1 MNLKTLPKVELHCH
15 LDGILSPSMVR
26 DIRAEDATFP
36 IDPDALQRAY
46 PITDRVNFFNWW
58 TFTRALDGELTYFH
72 PILRRHV
79 ERLKAQHVVYTEIM
93 IASSELPTDIAEA
106 IDKILALRDAAG
118 LTTPATPP
126 PTMAGAPTTAGVL
139 SEIQVEFLIAV
150 GKSKP
155 HEVIAERAQRILQLY
170 EAGLIVGIALAGPE
184 SGYPIKPF
192 TKTMAKLHEAG
203 LGIEIHAGEWC
214 GPASVWDALD
224 YGYPDRIGH
233 GVSLFEDPKLI
244 ELFQTRQIHIEMCPT
259 SNVKTG
265 SVSHIEAHPIKR
277 ARDLGLNFS
286 VNTDDPGI
294 FSSPGISECSLETEY
309 ELLANV
315 FGFEAH
321 DFQTIYENA
330 LAARFNSR

>member
-36 IDPDALQRAY
+36 IDPDALQHAY
-46 PITDRVNFFNWW
+46 PITDRANFFNWW
-58 TFTRALDGELTYFH
+58 TFTRALDGELMYFH

-93 IASSELPTDIAEA
+93 IASGELPTDAAEA
-106 IDKILALRDAAG
+106 IDKILALREAAG
-118 LTTPATPP
+118 LVHQNASKPR
-126 PTMAGAPTTAGVL
+126 
-139 SEIQVEFLIAV
+139 EIQVEFLIAV
-150 GKSKP
+150 GRNKP
-155 HEVIAERAQRILQLY
+155 PEVIAERAQRILHLY
-170 EAGLIVGIALAGPE
+170 EAGLIIGIALAGPE
-184 SGYPIKPF
+184 PGYPIKPF

-265 SVSHIEAHPIKR
+265 SVSHIEAHPIRR

-315 FGFEAH
+315 FGFDAR
-321 DFQTIYENA
+321 DFQAIYENA